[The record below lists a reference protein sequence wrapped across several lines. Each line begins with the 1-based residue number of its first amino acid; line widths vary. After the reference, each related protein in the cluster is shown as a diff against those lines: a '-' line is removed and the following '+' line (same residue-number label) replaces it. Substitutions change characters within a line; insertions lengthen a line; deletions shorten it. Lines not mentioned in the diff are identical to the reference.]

1 MKKKQGKTPHW
12 SPADHRYMEM
22 AFAEARKAKGRT
34 LPNPP
39 VGAVLVKRGVVLGK
53 GGTRPAGQA
62 HAEIVAL
69 EKAGEKAKGGTLYV
83 TLEPCSHHGRTPPC
97 ADAVIAAGIREVVV
111 AVRDKNPLVGG
122 DGIRA
127 LKKAGIEVRV
137 GLMED
142 EAASFYEGFFHR
154 IRKGKPQILVK
165 IAQSLDGRI
174 NGAPGI
180 ETAITGEQARKWTH
194 GMRSR
199 VDAIVIGGGTLRA
212 DDPDLTPRLAS
223 GPAPDVIVLSRK
235 GPLPADA
242 KVFAPERASKTV
254 VVGES
259 REGLPA
265 WVEHVPIGTAG
276 ESGSAVGSTGDAVP
290 PAGTPAGSPED
301 RAALAALLALFDV
314 RGYHSVLVEGGRS
327 LWKLF
332 LSSGKWDRLFILTA
346 PKVFPEGE
354 RWDTDLGRD
363 WGKSLKFRN
372 LTPFGSDFLT
382 EFGRSDSEG

>member
-1 MKKKQGKTPHW
+1 MKKKQSETPNW
-12 SPADHRYMEM
+12 SAADHRYMEM
-22 AFAEARKAKGRT
+22 AFAEARKVKGRT
-34 LPNPP
+34 LPNPA

-53 GGTRPAGQA
+53 GGTRPAGQS

-69 EKAGEKAKGGTLYV
+69 EKAGERAKGSTLYV

-111 AVRDKNPLVGG
+111 AVKDRNPLVGG

-137 GLMED
+137 GLMEE
-142 EAASFYEGFFHR
+142 EAAAFYEGFLHR

-174 NGAPGI
+174 NSAPGV
-180 ETAITGEQARKWTH
+180 ETAITGEAARKWTH

-199 VDAIVIGGGTLRA
+199 VDAIVVGGGTLRA

-223 GPAPDVIVLSRK
+223 GPAPDVILLSRK
-235 GPLPADA
+235 GPFPADA
-242 KVFAPERASKTV
+242 KVFASDRASKTF

-276 ESGSAVGSTGDAVP
+276 GPGPTGGSIGD
-290 PAGTPAGSPED
+290 AGSPEGTPAD
-301 RAALAALLALFDV
+301 QAALAALLALFEA

-332 LSSGKWDRLFILTA
+332 LTSGKWDRLFVLTA

-354 RWDTDLGRD
+354 RWDADLGRD

-382 EFGRSDSEG
+382 EFGRSDSEE